1 MKNTIK
7 YKEITNLKLA
17 LLLLV
22 TNISFSHANEAD
34 KFSIEVT
41 GKNELITLTSPG
53 QRNATDFTVH
63 DPDYGAQVLCA
74 GEKDRYSFH
83 ASTSNSSAAEMKI
96 EGSYSGDKRKSC
108 DNVSSDIKSVYWVLN
123 FENIFYYD
131 SLGSIRN
138 CFLSESAESGFT
150 PQNINEP
157 YVTYDLLPDTNKLK
171 NTRGIPMS
179 AVFAKDP
186 NFELF
191 VAQSD
196 QLLAMGSVDNR
207 DVDSF
212 SIPQKIND
220 ATNCDPRLGDSI
232 SLKNLATYTYNYDH
246 TIEFGENA
254 TGVKLIEPGAKD
266 YPAYQFKIVNKTN
279 HSIKIL
285 SDESGSNVQYCQN
298 PAGWQTEDYVF
309 AEAAKWVA
317 AATSAA
323 NNSSE
328 YFIEDVA
335 NYVENQQLDKVS
347 SGKVEDIFSTC
358 ADDIAPTTIS
368 LSHDSD
374 IIAANKTQVITKP
387 VILDNFDKFYDIQL
401 TYKDIATNKT
411 YTYNL
416 SPNSSY
422 KPITFNQG
430 FHVITFEIDNSNQ
443 VTVTSQPDV
452 PYEIVNRLL
461 GGPKS

>member
-1 MKNTIK
+1 
-7 YKEITNLKLA
+7 
-17 LLLLV
+17 
-22 TNISFSHANEAD
+22 
-34 KFSIEVT
+34 
-41 GKNELITLTSPG
+41 
-53 QRNATDFTVH
+53 
-63 DPDYGAQVLCA
+63 
-74 GEKDRYSFH
+74 
-83 ASTSNSSAAEMKI
+83 
-96 EGSYSGDKRKSC
+96 
-108 DNVSSDIKSVYWVLN
+108 
-123 FENIFYYD
+123 
-131 SLGSIRN
+131 
-138 CFLSESAESGFT
+138 
-150 PQNINEP
+150 
-157 YVTYDLLPDTNKLK
+157 
-171 NTRGIPMS
+171 MS

-191 VAQSD
+191 VTQSD

-207 DVDSF
+207 DVTSF
-212 SIPQKIND
+212 SLPQKIND

-285 SDESGSNVQYCQN
+285 SNENGSNLQYCQN

-309 AEAAKWVA
+309 VEAAKWVA

-335 NYVENQQLDKVS
+335 NHVKNQQLDKVS

-374 IIAANKTQVITKP
+374 IIAANKTQIITKP